1 MATKSKTNLLAEE
14 VEMVQI
20 PLKDFTFEQLQKLKV
35 IIGIQLLHYFILHF
49 ILKTINTLLNIFLYY
64 CLYFYCFIFF

>member
-35 IIGIQLLHYFILHF
+35 II
-49 ILKTINTLLNIFLYY
+49 
-64 CLYFYCFIFF
+64 